1 MWCTKSQFFDS
12 PSAYGAK
19 RSSNG
24 RRDLP
29 KLSSKCI
36 PKHQKSTT
44 KMHRSAIY
52 THRERENRWF
62 HRCRKSNENMNY
74 KIACF
79 SLPCVRIGL
88 QWSPAPSKKCW
99 KFIKKQQI
107 FFKNRVGSTARLSG
121 RVVGQSYARFKA
133 EIELHNIRTTTEH
146 DSQPPTVHFG
156 FLCPAAAT
164 CARIDPENPP
174 HRFARWIKRVQG
186 GSRILGLLM
195 SRSIF
200 KAPYRQLPQARCLLD
215 CPFQKLGSRMDAPIF
230 VFYRDWKFHTFGAY
244 FNR

>member
-1 MWCTKSQFFDS
+1 MT
-12 PSAYGAK
+12 P
-19 RSSNG
+19 
-24 RRDLP
+24 
-29 KLSSKCI
+29 I
-36 PKHQKSTT
+36 ST
-44 KMHRSAIY
+44 
-52 THRERENRWF
+52 RERT
-62 HRCRKSNENMNY
+62 
-74 KIACF
+74 AD
-79 SLPCVRIGL
+79 
-88 QWSPAPSKKCW
+88 PAPSPKWPKDIP
-99 KFIKKQQI
+99 KSRSQH
-107 FFKNRVGSTARLSG
+107 SG
-121 RVVGQSYARFKA
+121 RVGRQSYARFKA

-200 KAPYRQLPQARCLLD
+200 NAPYRQLPQARCLVD

-230 VFYRDWKFHTFGAY
+230 VFYRDWKFHTSCDY